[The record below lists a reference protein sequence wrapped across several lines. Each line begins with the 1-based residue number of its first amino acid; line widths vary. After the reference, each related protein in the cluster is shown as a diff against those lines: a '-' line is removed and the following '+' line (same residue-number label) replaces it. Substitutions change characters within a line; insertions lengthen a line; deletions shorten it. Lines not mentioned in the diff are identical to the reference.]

1 MWRLD
6 LEIAPRAEVGERARH
21 LYMTHSSGAS
31 LHSPAPHHLAH
42 LKKKKTRQRRGGGE
56 VTLAV
61 GAERLVTTVMT
72 LCAIPCVARVV

>member
-1 MWRLD
+1 VWRLD

-21 LYMTHSSGAS
+21 LYMTHTSGAS
-31 LHSPAPHHLAH
+31 LCSPAPTL
-42 LKKKKTRQRRGGGE
+42 LTSTKQKLRRRRWGVE

>member
-6 LEIAPRAEVGERARH
+6 LEISRAEVGERARH
-21 LYMTHSSGAS
+21 LYMTHTSGAS
-31 LHSPAPHHLAH
+31 LYTPAPYHLAH
-42 LKKKKTRQRRGGGE
+42 LNKIKNRGNVGVGGE